1 MCAVALRRSSKSRSA
16 VAIPGARRAPIPGF
30 IEPCDPTL
38 REQAPNGP
46 DWLHEI
52 KVDGYRAQLHVRAG
66 RVTIYS
72 RSGHDWT
79 EQFGQIA
86 RTAQVLSDRE
96 LIIDGEAT
104 VLGNTGLP
112 DFQALRR
119 ELSRKHSDRLIYLAF
134 DLLYLEGY
142 DLRHAPLIER
152 KRALKVVLAK
162 APEKI
167 AVSDFLEVQDGQTV
181 YRQACAMGLEG
192 IVSKRRDSPYRSGR
206 QDIWI
211 KLKCTKSDTFPNHCI
226 R

>member
-16 VAIPGARRAPIPGF
+16 VAIPGARRAPFPGF
-30 IEPCDPTL
+30 IEPCNPTL
-38 REQAPNGP
+38 REYAPNGP

-52 KVDGYRAQLHVRAG
+52 KVGGYRAQLHVHAG

-86 RTAQVLSDRE
+86 RTAQVLSDRDR
-96 LIIDGEAT
+96 IIDGEAT

-119 ELSRKHSDRLIYLAF
+119 ELSRKHCDRLIYLAF
-134 DLLYLEGY
+134 DL
-142 DLRHAPLIER
+142 
-152 KRALKVVLAK
+152 
-162 APEKI
+162 
-167 AVSDFLEVQDGQTV
+167 QTV

-192 IVSKRRDSPYRSGR
+192 IVSNRR
-206 QDIWI
+206 
-211 KLKCTKSDTFPNHCI
+211 
-226 R
+226 